1 MLSIFFLNHLLLPLP
16 QGAKKSIQG
25 DDAGWT
31 DNKALWVAACC
42 AGGCALIAAA
52 LAPFLQKYTIK
63 KFSHLRAEGDDAQL
77 AEKGY
82 AARTMEPSF
91 NVKDGQKIAD
101 ELNPEAYVAK
111 EGLEKG
117 DIEDSSQ
124 DNLSPEERAE

>member
-1 MLSIFFLNHLLLPLP
+1 MSAKHYYAQHRLLL

-63 KFSHLRAEGDDAQL
+63 KFSHLQADGDDAQL

-91 NVKDGQKIAD
+91 NVKDGQKANAD
-101 ELNPEAYVAK
+101 GLDPEVYVAK
-111 EGLEKG
+111 EGFEKG

-124 DNLSPEERAE
+124 DLSPEEKAE